1 MFTYMR
7 RGRAFYRNVVTL
19 ATPIVLQNLVTTALG
34 LCDTFMVG
42 LLGEAPMAAV
52 TLANLP
58 IFVIQLLVFGVQS
71 GSSVLIS
78 QYWGKGDT
86 DTINRVIGIGVYVAG
101 GISTLFALVMF
112 FFPAQIMGMLT
123 NNQELVELSL
133 GYCRLVGFSYMF
145 NSITGVYVGAHRS
158 MENPRLGL
166 CVFTASMLLNTFLN
180 WVFIFGNL
188 GAPRLEVVGAAI
200 ATLTSRIVEFILMA
214 VYALVNRRFRLK
226 PRLLFRPGRLLL
238 GDFVRYSTPVVMNET
253 LWGLGNSIY
262 PTIMGHMDQSTEI
275 LAAYTIS
282 GNVEKIFTVLV
293 FGVAGTAAIIVGREI
308 GAGRKE
314 TVYEVGCALNTL
326 AVLVGVVMGGAM
338 ILLSHSPLGAAFYSL
353 FHLSPWSA
361 ATATMMLTF
370 LGGVLPLR
378 SFDTTN
384 IVGVLRGGGDVR
396 AATII
401 DLCPLWFVA
410 IPLAFLFGIVLKWGI
425 FWVYVGL
432 SMESVC
438 KSFIGIWRLRSRRW
452 INDLTRTDLD

>member
-1 MFTYMR
+1 MFSYLR
-7 RGRAFYRNVVTL
+7 RGKAFYRNVVTL
-19 ATPIVLQNLVTTALG
+19 ATPIVLQNIVTTALG

-58 IFVIQLLVFGVQS
+58 VFVIQLLVFGIQS

-86 DTINRVIGIGVYVAG
+86 GAINRVLGIGFFVAG

-112 FFPAQIMGMLT
+112 FFPAQLMGMLT
-123 NNQELVELSL
+123 NNSELVELSL
-133 GYCRLVGFSYMF
+133 NYCRLVGFSYMF

-158 MENPRLGL
+158 MENPKLGL

-180 WVFIFGNL
+180 WVFIFGSL
-188 GAPRLEVVGAAI
+188 GAPRLEVTGAAL
-200 ATLTSRIVEFILMA
+200 ATLISRIVEFVIMA
-214 VYALVNRRFRLK
+214 GYAAVNKRFRIR
-226 PRLLFRPGRLLL
+226 PRLLLRPGRVLVQ
-238 GDFVRYSTPVVMNET
+238 DFIRYSTPVVMNET
-253 LWGLGNSIY
+253 LWGLGSSIY
-262 PTIMGHMDQSTEI
+262 PTIMGHMDRSTEI

-282 GNVEKIFTVLV
+282 GNVEKIFTVVV
-293 FGVAGTAAIIVGREI
+293 FGLASTAAIIIGREI
-308 GAGRKE
+308 GAGRRD
-314 TVYEVGCALNTL
+314 TIYEVGCALNTL
-326 AVLVGVVMGGAM
+326 AVLVGAVMGGLMVLAAR
-338 ILLSHSPLGAAFYSL
+338 SPLGAAFYSL
-353 FHLSPWSA
+353 FHLSPWGA
-361 ATATMMLTF
+361 ETATMMLTF
-370 LGGVLPLR
+370 LGLIMPLR

-384 IVGVLRGGGDVR
+384 VVGVLRGGGDVR

-432 SMESVC
+432 TMESVC
-438 KSFIGIWRLRSRRW
+438 KSFIGVWRLRSRKW
-452 INDLTRTDLD
+452 INDLTRMDL